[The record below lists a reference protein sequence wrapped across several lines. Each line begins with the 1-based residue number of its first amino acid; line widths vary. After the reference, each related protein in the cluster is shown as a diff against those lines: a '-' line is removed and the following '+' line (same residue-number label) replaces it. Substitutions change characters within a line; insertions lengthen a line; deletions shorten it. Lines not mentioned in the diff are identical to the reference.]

1 MRGKKRNSIEKS
13 RKKLPQFTT
22 MNVMDGQVGLVN
34 YTSLIFYSLTIDNIL
49 NIVILIILATITINF
64 AFGEEGLIARAEQA
78 KELTE
83 QATRNE
89 QESLNSLMEQFN
101 EIISGNGEGGT
112 TPEEPEE
119 PSEVEIAKE
128 NGEPFDEK
136 TTIEDEHKNKI
147 TVPEGFK
154 IAKDSGDTVQEGIV
168 IEDAFSEDENVRGS
182 QYVWIP
188 VGTFIKDDKTES
200 NEIVLGRYTFA
211 NDVNGTPT
219 LQQAA
224 YTTDSPENYKT
235 PKVIETY
242 YSELATYREG
252 VASSGTDGLNATAY
266 NLEAWVNSVKE
277 NGGYYIGR
285 YEASFASGSSTEN
298 YKAASKV
305 STGYANSMSY
315 TPERLWNNITQL
327 DASKV
332 AINTYKDS
340 SKGVKSDLINSY
352 AWDTAIVYIQEAG
365 NTNYANKTSA
375 NRNLSN
381 TGTNGDEVCKINDM
395 ASNCLEW
402 TTEYSSY
409 ARSGNAYPCV
419 VRGGN
424 YGNSDGYTAYRDFN
438 SATFSF
444 DYNSFRLSLYIE

>member
-1 MRGKKRNSIEKS
+1 
-13 RKKLPQFTT
+13 
-22 MNVMDGQVGLVN
+22 MNVIDGQTGLIS
-34 YTSLIFYSLTIDNIL
+34 YFSLIFYSLTIDNIL

-78 KELTE
+78 KNLTE

-89 QESLNSLMEQFN
+89 QDSLNSLMEKFN

-112 TPEEPEE
+112 TPEEPEK
-119 PSEVEIAKE
+119 SEVEIAKE

-154 IAKDSGDTVQEGIV
+154 IAEDSGDTVQEGIV

-235 PKVIETY
+235 PKVIERY

-252 VASSGTDGLNATAY
+252 VASSGADGLNATAY

-285 YEASFASGSSTEN
+285 YEASYASGSSTEN
-298 YKAASKV
+298 YKAASKE
-305 STGYANSMSY
+305 SKGFSEDNMSY
-315 TPERLWNNITQL
+315 IPGTLWNYITQL

-340 SKGVKSDLINSY
+340 TNGIKSDLMNSY

-365 NTNYANKTSA
+365 NKNYANKTSVNSA
-375 NRNLSN
+375 LSN
-381 TGTNGDEVCKINDM
+381 TGTNNDEVCKINDI

-402 TTEYSSY
+402 TTEYSS
-409 ARSGNAYPCV
+409 NANSYNAFPCV
-419 VRGGN
+419 ARGGN
-424 YGNSDGYTAYRDFN
+424 CYDSYFYTADSN
-438 SATFSF
+438 NGCATDSST
-444 DYNSFRLSLYIE
+444 DVSFRLSLYIE